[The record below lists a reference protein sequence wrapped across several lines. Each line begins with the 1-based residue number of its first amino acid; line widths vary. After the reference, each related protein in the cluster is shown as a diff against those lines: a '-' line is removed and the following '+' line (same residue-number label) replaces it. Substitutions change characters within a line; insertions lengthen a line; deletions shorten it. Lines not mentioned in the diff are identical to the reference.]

1 MVFIANGMKMV
12 KKLIRVRFCRPDGTM
27 YWQEDKMLE
36 VDAEGKKARYE
47 HQWYR
52 IKEVGGKLVIDVV

>member
-1 MVFIANGMKMV
+1 MARR
-12 KKLIRVRFCRPDGTM
+12 LIRVRFCRPDGTM

-36 VDAEGKKARYE
+36 VDTEGKKACYE
-47 HQWYR
+47 YQWYR

>member
-1 MVFIANGMKMV
+1 MARR
-12 KKLIRVRFCRPDGTM
+12 LIRVRFCRPDGTM